1 MPINFKAIHIC
12 KKERL
17 IYVQVFTVTLRPCL
31 SNHLKP
37 LKLVTVV
44 FFLHNEN
51 IHTCR
56 NINFEKT
63 GMKGKKDIYGHQ
75 YSRRY
80 MRFLINNL
88 LMSIRANKFQGDTY
102 L

>member
-1 MPINFKAIHIC
+1 
-12 KKERL
+12 
-17 IYVQVFTVTLRPCL
+17 
-31 SNHLKP
+31 
-37 LKLVTVV
+37 
-44 FFLHNEN
+44 
-51 IHTCR
+51 
-56 NINFEKT
+56 
-63 GMKGKKDIYGHQ
+63 MKGKKDIYGHQ